1 MATCKRC
8 SYVCL
13 SLVEFPFHL
22 YFLGKSQ
29 FLSFQD
35 SGGSAFHLCFRH
47 SFQSKCLDFAA
58 YFWPRC
64 NDGKSNYI
72 RDKSSRDLEL
82 CRCKPRLYKLKA
94 VDALDFYHGL
104 FSGPIK
110 HKLWYI
116 PAGIIVIHF
125 INIIRIVGLSLTGIP
140 MPQHFEFFHNYV
152 FKTFFY
158 FMIFLM
164 WVLWVEVFARKKP
177 EGNMEAVSS

>member
-1 MATCKRC
+1 MKKITEAFLQFKQ
-8 SYVCL
+8 SKAWQPVKDVLMFAFLLL
-13 SLVEFPFHL
+13 SFHFI
-22 YFLGKSQ
+22 YIFLGKSQ

-104 FSGPIK
+104 FSRA
-110 HKLWYI
+110 Y
-116 PAGIIVIHF
+116 
-125 INIIRIVGLSLTGIP
+125 
-140 MPQHFEFFHNYV
+140 
-152 FKTFFY
+152 KT
-158 FMIFLM
+158 
-164 WVLWVEVFARKKP
+164 
-177 EGNMEAVSS
+177 